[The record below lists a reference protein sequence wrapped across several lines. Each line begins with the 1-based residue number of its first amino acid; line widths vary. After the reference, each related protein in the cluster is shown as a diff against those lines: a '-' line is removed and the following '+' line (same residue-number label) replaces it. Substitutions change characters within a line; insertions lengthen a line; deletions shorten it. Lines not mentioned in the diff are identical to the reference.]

1 MFYSGPRHV
10 IDTDSVRLE
19 EDESLAHYISNCR
32 FDKES
37 HHIYLPERHE
47 QEEQN
52 FECRFYRKA
61 KERKFEATFNEE
73 CFTFTVLDQNRWDSD
88 SMDKREEEKVSAYSN
103 FVFQLFHYPILILFV
118 VVEGELE

>member
-19 EDESLAHYISNCR
+19 EDESLANYISNYR
-32 FDKES
+32 FDKEN
-37 HHIYLPERHE
+37 HHIHLPGKLD

-52 FECRFYRKA
+52 FECTFYRKA

-73 CFTFTVLDQNRWDSD
+73 CFTFIVFDQKIWDSG
-88 SMDKREEEKVSAYSN
+88 SMDKREEEKVGAYSS
-103 FVFQLFHYPILILFV
+103 FVF
-118 VVEGELE
+118 